1 MNASRLFVYRV
12 LYDQT
17 LRLYGWGFEP
27 RVGDAVLWWNV
38 KENGKEDLGTLHA
51 GDPVLAGEKWALNI
65 WLRQRPRRD
74 GGGNVAAA

>member
-1 MNASRLFVYRV
+1 M
-12 LYDQT
+12 
-17 LRLYGWGFEP
+17 
-27 RVGDAVLWWNV
+27 GDAVLWWNV